1 MGAVREGSMTGNS
14 KLHVQGQIGN
24 ILGNA
29 LGHRGH
35 IIHSH
40 IFLCFTAL
48 YKCES
53 HS

>member
-1 MGAVREGSMTGNS
+1 MGAVREGSVTGNS
-14 KLHVQGQIGN
+14 KLYVQGQKGN

-40 IFLCFTAL
+40 SFLCFIAL